1 MAATKLIAMHQNKDR
16 SVMRCLK
23 DRTDYAMNGDKTDE
37 GKYISSYQ
45 CNPELVDLEFAQAKK
60 EYLHKTWRQPKG
72 DVIAYSRPAS
82 PSNREKSHRRKQTK
96 SDMKQ
101 A

>member
-1 MAATKLIAMHQNKDR
+1 MAATKLIAMHQNKGR

-23 DRTDYAMNGDKTDE
+23 DRTDYAMNGEKTDE

-60 EYLHKTWRQPKG
+60 EYLHKTWRQPRESIKG
-72 DVIAYSRPAS
+72 C
-82 PSNREKSHRRKQTK
+82 NRSTQFKRNYHDISKPEEK
-96 SDMKQ
+96 
-101 A
+101 